1 MPWNWM
7 QIRLHPPTAN
17 KAGYGEAAVG
27 KGGLTYQEAR
37 NEVHAVLLTMAQPPL
52 PNAAVHAEAA
62 AQWSRG
68 VPDDVLASGLL
79 VSRVYEY
86 GRLPG
91 ETADRAARV
100 LDRGLLSAAVRR
112 NGLSSGASRGLP
124 GAAVRP

>member
-7 QIRLHPPTAN
+7 QIRLHPPTAS

-37 NEVHAVLLTMAQPPL
+37 HEVHVVLLAMAQL
-52 PNAAVHAEAA
+52 PVPTAA
-62 AQWSRG
+62 AYARAADLWSRG
-68 VPDDVLASGLL
+68 VPDDVLAAGLL

-91 ETADRAARV
+91 ETADRAAHVLMEEFSMNTTGEPHRV
-100 LDRGLLSAAVRR
+100 VLSA
-112 NGLSSGASRGLP
+112 SSP
-124 GAAVRP
+124 GGYSKP

>member
-7 QIRLHPPTAN
+7 QIRLHPPTAS

-37 NEVHAVLLTMAQPPL
+37 DEVQAVLLTMAQL
-52 PNAAVHAEAA
+52 PVPTAAAYAEAA
-62 AQWSRG
+62 VQWSCG
-68 VPDDVLASGLL
+68 VPDDVLAAGLL

-91 ETADRAARV
+91 ETSDRAARV
-100 LDRGLLSAAVRR
+100 LMEEFSMHTTGEPHRVILSA
-112 NGLSSGASRGLP
+112 SSP
-124 GAAVRP
+124 GGHSKL

>member
-27 KGGLTYQEAR
+27 EGGLTYQEAR
-37 NEVHAVLLTMAQPPL
+37 DEVHAVLLTMAQLPL

-68 VPDDVLASGLL
+68 VPDDVLAAGLL

-91 ETADRAARV
+91 ETSDRAARV
-100 LDRGLLSAAVRR
+100 LMEEFSMNTTGEPHRVILSA
-112 NGLSSGASRGLP
+112 SSP
-124 GAAVRP
+124 GGRSKL